1 MHKIDENKCK
11 SDTTDTTITSPK
23 AKTSATKEKGRD
35 VTKRKSMGDSSPSS
49 GSGEMEVPENFSEME
64 RKIFLA
70 HKNAVEVM

>member
-1 MHKIDENKCK
+1 MHKIDEHKCK
-11 SDTTDTTITSPK
+11 SDTTITSPK
-23 AKTSATKEKGRD
+23 AKTSATEEKGRD
-35 VTKRKSMGDSSPSS
+35 VTKRKSMGDSS